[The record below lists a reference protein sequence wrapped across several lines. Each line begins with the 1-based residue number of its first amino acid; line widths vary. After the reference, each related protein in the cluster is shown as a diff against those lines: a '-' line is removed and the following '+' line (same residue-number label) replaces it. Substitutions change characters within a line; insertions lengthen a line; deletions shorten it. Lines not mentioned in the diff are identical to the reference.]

1 MVSQSRFTPMA
12 AIQRWMAAAGQPSS
26 KQGETNVVDVLLEC
40 EGYRYTGTMTET
52 NDYTLTLALVYSLPD
67 QGQEL
72 ELRRRIDKVDS
83 EYFYGALI
91 YDHVRQVVIWRESVN
106 CSDRYELSPDDIDDV
121 IQLGVIAF
129 DLLRVELAD
138 FMGLSAADARLAAL
152 STAGSA

>member
-1 MVSQSRFTPMA
+1 MA
-12 AIQRWMAAAGQPSS
+12 AIQRWMAKAGQPSS
-26 KQGETNVVDVLLEC
+26 KPGQSSTVDVELEC
-40 EGYRYTGTMTET
+40 EGYRYTGTMTEI
-52 NDYTLTLALVYSLPD
+52 NDYTLTLILVYSLPH
-67 QGQEL
+67 QGKEL
-72 ELRRRIDKVDS
+72 ELRRRIDKVIG

-91 YDHVRQVVIWRESVN
+91 YDHIRQVVSWRESVK

-121 IQLGVIAF
+121 IRLGVAAF